1 MNNNYNLESLQ
12 KVMETLLSENG
23 CSWDKAQTH
32 LSLKKYLLEETYEV
46 IDAIDNNNYE
56 NLKEEL
62 GDLLFQIVFHSEL
75 AKKENT
81 FDLNSVIDGITK
93 KMINRHPHI
102 FSKNSEKQ
110 ISWDSIKKE
119 EKGYKN
125 NIDIIKSVPK
135 SLPAL
140 LRSEKVISKT
150 SSLQLDTLNIDTII
164 SENENLSSK
173 LKDINS
179 MNKTEKMEFIGNYLL
194 NLSKISSF
202 LQLNAEF
209 SLTNAL
215 EMYINKIE
223 DIEIAKVSD
232 KKKT

>member
-75 AKKENT
+75 AKKENK

-223 DIEIAKVSD
+223 DIEIAKVSN

>member
-75 AKKENT
+75 AKKENK